1 MPVHHA
7 CGRQASRMATAFRC
21 WARVVATVGTDYAI
35 HRWVGTAGPPRPSND
50 PTVMNAIKQL
60 EQDMGDALA
69 RVDIDKLNQ
78 IYADDFMTFVLSGTV
93 ITKKDLLRNFG
104 SLHDKAESF
113 ENGPVD
119 VQVFGNVAVAYGS
132 VSEKRLRDGKD
143 SSGEF
148 VGSISWRIETANGW
162 RS

>member
-1 MPVHHA
+1 MKRECHVRFCESGGVRLP
-7 CGRQASRMATAFRC
+7 SATR
-21 WARVVATVGTDYAI
+21 
-35 HRWVGTAGPPRPSND
+35 
-50 PTVMNAIKQL
+50 L
-60 EQDMGDALA
+60 
-69 RVDIDKLNQ
+69 
-78 IYADDFMTFVLSGTV
+78 MTLVLSGTV

-104 SLHDKAESF
+104 SLHDKLESF

-162 RS
+162 WSCAQRAPGRGMKSSRWGRRNYEVI